1 MAMGSILNASPM
13 FSACGIIV
21 VQCVLD
27 GQQLEQRVYP
37 APSVDGFFKGQTYI
51 YTFTIRLVYP
61 APSVDGFFKGQTH
74 PFVRLVYPAPF
85 VNEFFKGQTST
96 FSKVS
101 LPSAFCRWIFQRSDS
116 KYIN

>member
-51 YTFTIRLVYP
+51 YIYYKVSL
-61 APSVDGFFKGQTH
+61 PSPFRRWIFKGQTH

-96 FSKVS
+96 FTKVS